1 MYPSA
6 KSLARPEVKAF
17 MDFTVANASTIADAA
32 KIVPMTGAQAAKAK
46 QAIADAEAKAG
57 S

>member
-17 MDFTVANASTIADAA
+17 MDFVLANYTEIADTA
-32 KIVPMTGAQAAKAK
+32 KIVPMTDAQAGEAKTALT
-46 QAIADAEAKAG
+46 QAEAGA
-57 S
+57 